1 MPMALATS
9 VSPSVSS
16 DPGGQADGGGR
27 SRRSIASRLAPF
39 ALLIPA
45 GVVVAVMVGYPL
57 VRLFTVS
64 FQEYGRAQVFGLPAP
79 YVGLDNYR
87 AILQDRVFWDV
98 LVRSVI
104 FCAVNVVAT
113 MVIGTL
119 IAALLT
125 RLHRHIR
132 LLTSIG
138 LLVAWA
144 MPALTAMIIWGWMF
158 DTQFGVINYL
168 ITKLTPFDY
177 TGHSWLIEPLS
188 FFFVATVVIVWQSV
202 PFVAF
207 SVYAGLTQV
216 PDDLIEAAELD
227 GAGAWKRFRHIVF
240 PYLRPIFLI
249 LIVLE
254 IIWDLRVFTQIYAL
268 QGIGGL
274 REKTST
280 LGVYI
285 YQISVGTGDFGSG
298 GAIAVLMVIAMLAI
312 GFWYVR
318 AAIRAD
324 ES

>member
-9 VSPSVSS
+9 VSPSVAS

-27 SRRSIASRLAPF
+27 GRRSIASRLAPF
-39 ALLIPA
+39 ALLMPA

>member
-1 MPMALATS
+1 MTMALATS
-9 VSPSVSS
+9 LSSGVSS
-16 DPGGQADGGGR
+16 EPGGPPSGSAA
-27 SRRSIASRLAPF
+27 SRRSLAGRVGPL
-39 ALLIPA
+39 AMLVPA
-45 GVVVAVMVGYPL
+45 AAVMAVMIGYPL

-64 FQEYGRAQVFGLPAP
+64 FQEYGRAQVFGQPAP
-79 YVGLDNYR
+79 FIGLDNYR
-87 AILQDRVFWDV
+87 AILHDSAFWDV
-98 LVRSVI
+98 LSRSLI

-113 MVIGTL
+113 MAVGTL
-119 IAALLT
+119 VAVLLT

-132 LLTSIG
+132 VLTSIG

-158 DTQFGVINYL
+158 DTQFGVVNYL
-168 ITKLTPFDY
+168 ITNLTPWDY
-177 TGHSWLIEPLS
+177 TGHSWLIDPLS

-216 PDDLIEAAELD
+216 PDDLLEAAELD
-227 GAGAWKRFRHIVF
+227 GAGAWRRFRHIVF

-249 LIVLE
+249 LTVLE

-298 GAIAVLMVIAMLAI
+298 GAIAVLMVVVMLVI
-312 GFWYVR
+312 GFGYVR
-318 AAIRAD
+318 AAIRAE

>member
-9 VSPSVSS
+9 PSPTVSS
-16 DPGGQADGGGR
+16 APGGGADGVPR
-27 SRRSIASRLAPF
+27 SRRSIGSRVAPL

-45 GVVVAVMVGYPL
+45 CVVIAVMIGYPL

-87 AILQDRVFWDV
+87 AILQDPVFWDV
-98 LVRSVI
+98 LVRSVV
-104 FCAVNVVAT
+104 FCAVNVAAT
-113 MVIGTL
+113 MVVGTL

-158 DTQFGVINYL
+158 DTQFGVINYV

-227 GAGAWKRFRHIVF
+227 GAGAWRRFRHIIF

-249 LIVLE
+249 LILLE

>member
-1 MPMALATS
+1 MALATS
-9 VSPSVSS
+9 LPPSVSP
-16 DPGGQADGGGR
+16 DAGGEPADRGR
-27 SRRSIASRLAPF
+27 KRRPLAGRLAPL
-39 ALLIPA
+39 ALLVPA
-45 GVVVAVMVGYPL
+45 SAVIAVMVGYPL
-57 VRLFTVS
+57 VRLVTVS
-64 FQEYGRAQVFGLPAP
+64 FQEYGRAQVFGRPAP

-98 LVRSVI
+98 LWRSLI
-104 FCAVNVVAT
+104 FCAVNVVTT
-113 MVIGTL
+113 MVVGTL
-119 IAALLT
+119 VAVLLT
-125 RLHRHIR
+125 RLHRTIR

-158 DTQFGVINYL
+158 DTQFGVVNYL

-216 PDDLIEAAELD
+216 PDDLLEAAELD
-227 GAGAWKRFRHIVF
+227 GAGAWARFRHIVF
-240 PYLRPIFLI
+240 PYLRPVFLI
-249 LIVLE
+249 LTVLE

-285 YQISVGTGDFGSG
+285 YQVSVGSGDFGSG
-298 GAIAVLMVIAMLAI
+298 GAIAVLLVVLMLLI
-312 GFWYVR
+312 GAWYVR
-318 AAIRAD
+318 AALRAE

>member
-9 VSPSVSS
+9 LSPNVSS
-16 DPGGQADGGGR
+16 DPGGHPPASRAG
-27 SRRSIASRLAPF
+27 RRSLASRAAPIGM
-39 ALLIPA
+39 LVPA
-45 GVVVAVMVGYPL
+45 VVVMAVMIGYPL
-57 VRLFTVS
+57 VRLVTVS
-64 FQEYGRAQVFGLPAP
+64 FQEYGRAQVFGQPAP
-79 YVGLDNYR
+79 YIGLDNYR
-87 AILQDRVFWDV
+87 AILDDTVFWEV
-98 LVRSVI
+98 LWRSVI

-113 MVIGTL
+113 MVVGTL
-119 IAALLT
+119 VAVLLT
-125 RLHRHIR
+125 RLHRYVR

-158 DTQFGVINYL
+158 DTQFGVVNYL
-168 ITKLTPFDY
+168 ITKLTPFEFI
-177 TGHSWLIEPLS
+177 GHSWLIDPLS

-240 PYLRPIFLI
+240 PYLRPVFLI
-249 LIVLE
+249 LLVLE

-285 YQISVGTGDFGSG
+285 YQVSVGSGDFGSG
-298 GAIAVLMVIAMLAI
+298 GAIAVLMGIAMLAI

-318 AAIRAD
+318 ASIRAD
-324 ES
+324 EA

>member
-1 MPMALATS
+1 MALATS
-9 VSPSVSS
+9 LSSGVSSEPAGPSPGSVSS
-16 DPGGQADGGGR
+16 
-27 SRRSIASRLAPF
+27 RRSLAGRVAPIAMLV
-39 ALLIPA
+39 PA
-45 GVVVAVMVGYPL
+45 IAVMAVMIGYPL
-57 VRLFTVS
+57 ARLFTVS
-64 FQEYGRAQVFGLPAP
+64 FQEYGRAQVFGQPAP

-87 AILQDRVFWDV
+87 AILQDPVFWDV
-98 LVRSVI
+98 LWRSLI
-104 FCAVNVVAT
+104 FCAVNVAAT
-113 MVIGTL
+113 MVVGTL
-119 IAALLT
+119 VAVLLT
-125 RLHRHIR
+125 RLHRHVR

-168 ITKLTPFDY
+168 ITKLTPLDY

-240 PYLRPIFLI
+240 PFLRPVFLI
-249 LIVLE
+249 LLVLE

-285 YQISVGTGDFGSG
+285 YQVSVGSGDFGSG

-324 ES
+324 EA

>member
-1 MPMALATS
+1 MALATS
-9 VSPSVSS
+9 PSPTVST
-16 DPGGQADGGGR
+16 DPGGGADLGCR
-27 SRRSIASRLAPF
+27 SRQSLASRLAPF

-45 GVVVAVMVGYPL
+45 GVVIAVMIGYPL

-87 AILQDRVFWDV
+87 AILQDPVFWDV
-98 LVRSVI
+98 LVRSVL

-227 GAGAWKRFRHIVF
+227 GAGAWRRFRHIVL

-249 LIVLE
+249 LILLE